1 MSCKVSGCRYAT
13 FHTTRGHM
21 CGTCKEFGH
30 GQLECGCFEKI
41 DALNEY
47 RDEELPEDKWCEFD
61 YCETR
66 KYHTT
71 QSHFCAFCNCSHRT
85 INDCL
90 YGDLEKTKENVELF
104 LGPEIRN
111 NLESLFGNR
120 DNFYVGLSAG
130 LGNMYYIR
138 KKSGVIQSL
147 FMGDDTWGLYS
158 NLPRFNHLP
167 LYYKFTDGLTA
178 MGSIVNFIYHNSDND
193 ADNDSGNDSGSNND
207 TDIQGNTFY
216 NNVDLDVDLDLN
228 HKTIKCPLCR
238 NETTANKVITIKG
251 LSEKCKVCMEK
262 EIEKCF
268 TECSHACVCGDC
280 LKML

>member
-1 MSCKVSGCRYAT
+1 
-13 FHTTRGHM
+13 M

-120 DNFYVGLSAG
+120 DNFCVSLSAG
-130 LGNMYYIR
+130 LGNVYYIR
-138 KKSGVIQSL
+138 KKAGVIQSL
-147 FMGDDTWGLYS
+147 FMGSDNWGMYS

-167 LYYKFTDGLTA
+167 LYYKFVDGLTL
-178 MGSIVNFIYHNSDND
+178 MGSIENFIYNNVDNNTDNDVNSDNYND
-193 ADNDSGNDSGSNND
+193 TNNNDVDNDNGNDSSS
-207 TDIQGNTFY
+207 DIQGNTLY
-216 NNVDLDVDLDLN
+216 NNANLDVN

-238 NETTANKVITIKG
+238 NETTTNKVITIKG
-251 LSEKCKVCMEK
+251 LSEKCKVCMEN

>member
-1 MSCKVSGCRYAT
+1 MSCKVSGCRYT
-13 FHTTRGHM
+13 TSHTTRGHQ

-47 RDEELPEDKWCEFD
+47 RDEELPQDKWCEFD

-71 QSHFCAFCNCSHRT
+71 QSHFCAFCNRSHRT

-90 YGDLEKTKENVELF
+90 YGDLEKTKRNVELI

-111 NLESLFGNR
+111 NLETLFRNR

-130 LGNMYYIR
+130 LGNKYYIR
-138 KKSGVIQSL
+138 KKSGIIQSL
-147 FMGDDTWGLYS
+147 FMGDDTWGMYS
-158 NLPRFNHLP
+158 NLPRYNHLP

-178 MGSIVNFIYHNSDND
+178 MGSMENFIYNNTDNVSDND
-193 ADNDSGNDSGSNND
+193 NDSDNYANND
-207 TDIQGNTFY
+207 ANNDAQGNTFY
-216 NNVDLDVDLDLN
+216 DDLN
-228 HKTIKCPLCR
+228 TDVQHKIIKCPLCR
-238 NETTANKVITIKG
+238 NETTTDKIITIKG
-251 LSEKCKVCMEK
+251 LSETCKVCLVN

-268 TECSHACVCGDC
+268 IECNHACVCGDC
-280 LKML
+280 LESL